1 MRTPSGMG
9 GGKMLRAVGRV
20 VGAGVG
26 GVKEAIATGG
36 AGRPGK
42 PARIVCVASSGAS
55 SPASASS
62 PTFAAASGRVPGWS
76 SCACFGDGDEWEA
89 VGEEELEVEEEGE
102 LGKWGLSE
110 RLVFGRAPSKEEVEE
125 AVSSLQHTGM
135 NKFEVVIKLAKPNH
149 FNCGVFMIF
158 VPSTF
163 SQTTENGHP
172 SYLGHVAVDKE
183 MIPTTPQKAS
193 SIESLTDSESDWIE
207 PALHLYSSNT
217 FQSKEHEKVFDA
229 FRLLQ
234 INPSIQRM
242 VASLS
247 SDEAVWD
254 AVMKNEIGIDV
265 ESCNLV
271 FFPNPTDDNSVGN
284 YETQSSDE
292 HPDVTPGILRWIL
305 DGTKSKLM
313 EFIHNI
319 TELVGGLFHL
329 QEKDENP
336 DLFNHAVRS
345 SFMLSV
351 AVFIIVVVTRI
362 QKA

>member
-1 MRTPSGMG
+1 MAMRTPSGMG
-9 GGKMLRAVGRV
+9 GGKMLRAVGRA

-26 GVKEAIATGG
+26 GVKEAIAAGG
-36 AGRPGK
+36 VGRPGK

-76 SCACFGDGDEWEA
+76 SYACFGDGEEWEA
-89 VGEEELEVEEEGE
+89 VGEEEVEVEEEGE
-102 LGKWGLSE
+102 LGKWGLLE

-125 AVSSLQHTGM
+125 AVSTLQQ
-135 NKFEVVIKLAKPNH
+135 IS
-149 FNCGVFMIF
+149 

-163 SQTTENGHP
+163 SQTEDGHP
-172 SYLGHVAVDKE
+172 SYLGQVAVDKE

-207 PALHLYSSNT
+207 PAWHLYSSNT
-217 FQSKEHEKVFDA
+217 FQSKEREKVFDA

-242 VASLS
+242 VVSLS

-254 AVMKNEIGIDV
+254 AVMRNEV
-265 ESCNLV
+265 VQELKKS
-271 FFPNPTDDNSVGN
+271 FHEVGN

-292 HPDVTPGILRWIL
+292 HPDVAPGILRWIL
-305 DGTKSKLM
+305 DGTKSKIM
-313 EFIHNI
+313 EFIHKI
-319 TELVGGLFHL
+319 TKLVGDLFHL

-336 DLFNHAVRS
+336 DLFNDAVRS
-345 SFMLSV
+345 SFMLSI